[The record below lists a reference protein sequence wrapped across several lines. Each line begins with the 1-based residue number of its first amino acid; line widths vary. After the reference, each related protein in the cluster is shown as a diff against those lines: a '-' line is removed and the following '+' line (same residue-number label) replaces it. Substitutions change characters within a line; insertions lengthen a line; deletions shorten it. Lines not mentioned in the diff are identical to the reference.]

1 MIKAVKKDT
10 GSFVYMKLK
19 KHVCPTCGKQLKVVK
34 MKKTV
39 RSNTKE
45 AANFDFTAAN
55 VKLGEKV
62 KFIWF
67 EFRCR
72 DCNVQYTEDALRKIE
87 KKAKEDAKEAKNA
100 ERKAAKEDAKEAKK
114 AEKRAAKEAEKAE
127 KRAAKEAACAD
138 EKTATNE

>member
-19 KHVCPTCGKQLKVVK
+19 KHACPTCGRQLKVVK

-39 RSNTKE
+39 RSKTKE

-55 VKLGEKV
+55 VNLGEKV

-67 EFRCR
+67 EFRCP
-72 DCNVQYTEDALRKIE
+72 DCEVQYTEDALRKIE
-87 KKAKEDAKEAKNA
+87 KKAKADAA
-100 ERKAAKEDAKEAKK
+100 
-114 AEKRAAKEAEKAE
+114 EAEKAE
-127 KRAAKEAACAD
+127 RRLKKESKRADRKAKEEAACA
-138 EKTATNE
+138 EEET

>member
-19 KHVCPTCGKQLKVVK
+19 KHACPMCGRQLKVVK

-39 RSNTKE
+39 RSKTKE

-55 VKLGEKV
+55 VNLGEKV

-67 EFRCR
+67 EFRCP
-72 DCNVQYTEDALRKIE
+72 DCAVQYTEDALRKIE
-87 KKAKEDAKEAKNA
+87 KKARADAA
-100 ERKAAKEDAKEAKK
+100 
-114 AEKRAAKEAEKAE
+114 EAEKAE
-127 KRAAKEAACAD
+127 RRLKKESKRADRKAEEEAACA
-138 EKTATNE
+138 EEET

>member
-19 KHVCPTCGKQLKVVK
+19 KHACPTCGRQLKVVK

-39 RSNTKE
+39 RSKTKE

-55 VKLGEKV
+55 VRLGEKV

-67 EFRCR
+67 EFRCP
-72 DCNVQYTEDALRKIE
+72 DCEVQYTEDALRKIE
-87 KKAKEDAKEAKNA
+87 KKARADAA
-100 ERKAAKEDAKEAKK
+100 
-114 AEKRAAKEAEKAE
+114 EAEKAE
-127 KRAAKEAACAD
+127 RRLKKESKRADRKAKEEAACA
-138 EKTATNE
+138 EEET

>member
-19 KHVCPTCGKQLKVVK
+19 KHACPTCGKQLKVVK

-39 RSNTKE
+39 RSKTKE

-55 VKLGEKV
+55 VRLGEKV

-67 EFRCR
+67 EFRCP
-72 DCNVQYTEDALRKIE
+72 DCEVQYTEDALRKIE
-87 KKAKEDAKEAKNA
+87 KKARADAAEADKAERKLKKETKKA
-100 ERKAAKEDAKEAKK
+100 ERKAEKES
-114 AEKRAAKEAEKAE
+114 KRAERKAV
-127 KRAAKEAACAD
+127 KEAACA
-138 EKTATNE
+138 EEETATNE

>member
-19 KHVCPTCGKQLKVVK
+19 KHACPTCGRQLKVVK

-39 RSNTKE
+39 RSKTKE

-55 VKLGEKV
+55 VNLGEKV

-67 EFRCR
+67 EFRCH
-72 DCNVQYTEDALRKIE
+72 DCEVQYTEDALRKIE
-87 KKAKEDAKEAKNA
+87 KKARADAA
-100 ERKAAKEDAKEAKK
+100 
-114 AEKRAAKEAEKAE
+114 EAEKAE
-127 KRAAKEAACAD
+127 RRLKKESKRADRKAKEEAACA
-138 EKTATNE
+138 EEET

>member
-19 KHVCPTCGKQLKVVK
+19 KHACPTCGKQLKVVK

-55 VKLGEKV
+55 VNLGEKV

-87 KKAKEDAKEAKNA
+87 KKAKADAAEAKKAEKEA
-100 ERKAAKEDAKEAKK
+100 EKEAKK
-114 AEKRAAKEAEKAE
+114 AEKRAAKEAEKAD
-127 KRAAKEAACAD
+127 KRAAKEAACA
-138 EKTATNE
+138 EEETATK

>member
-19 KHVCPTCGKQLKVVK
+19 KHACPTCDRQLKVVK

-39 RSNTKE
+39 RSKTKE

-55 VKLGEKV
+55 VNLGEKV

-67 EFRCR
+67 EFRCP
-72 DCNVQYTEDALRKIE
+72 DCEVQYTEDALRKIE
-87 KKAKEDAKEAKNA
+87 KKAKADAA
-100 ERKAAKEDAKEAKK
+100 
-114 AEKRAAKEAEKAE
+114 EAEKAE
-127 KRAAKEAACAD
+127 RRLKKESKRADRKAKEEAACA
-138 EKTATNE
+138 EEET

>member
-19 KHVCPTCGKQLKVVK
+19 KHACPACGRQLKVVK

-39 RSNTKE
+39 KSNTKE

-72 DCNVQYTEDALRKIE
+72 DCEVQYTEDALRKIE
-87 KKAKEDAKEAKNA
+87 NKAKADAA
-100 ERKAAKEDAKEAKK
+100 EAKK
-114 AEKRAAKEAEKAE
+114 AEKKTKIEAKKAE

-138 EKTATNE
+138 GRNGNK

>member
-19 KHVCPTCGKQLKVVK
+19 KHACPTCGRQLKVVK

-39 RSNTKE
+39 RSKTKE

-55 VKLGEKV
+55 VNLGEKV

-67 EFRCR
+67 EFRCP
-72 DCNVQYTEDALRKIE
+72 DCEVQYTEDALRKIE
-87 KKAKEDAKEAKNA
+87 KKARADAA
-100 ERKAAKEDAKEAKK
+100 
-114 AEKRAAKEAEKAE
+114 EAEKAE
-127 KRAAKEAACAD
+127 RRLKKESKRADRKAKEEAACA
-138 EKTATNE
+138 EEET

>member
-19 KHVCPTCGKQLKVVK
+19 KHACPTCGRQLKVVK

-39 RSNTKE
+39 RSKTKE

-55 VKLGEKV
+55 VNLGEKV

-67 EFRCR
+67 EFRCP
-72 DCNVQYTEDALRKIE
+72 DCEVQYTEDALRKIE
-87 KKAKEDAKEAKNA
+87 KKARADAA
-100 ERKAAKEDAKEAKK
+100 
-114 AEKRAAKEAEKAE
+114 EAEKAE
-127 KRAAKEAACAD
+127 RRLKKESKRADRKAEEEAACA
-138 EKTATNE
+138 EEET

>member
-19 KHVCPTCGKQLKVVK
+19 KHACPECGKQMKVVK

-39 RSNTKE
+39 KANTKE
-45 AANFDFTAAN
+45 AASFDFTAAN
-55 VKLGEKV
+55 TRLGERV

-72 DCNVQYTEDALRKIE
+72 DCEVQYTEEALRKIE
-87 KKAKEDAKEAKNA
+87 KKAKKD
-100 ERKAAKEDAKEAKK
+100 AAKAKK
-114 AEKRAAKEAEKAE
+114 AEKKEKKAE
-127 KRAAKEAACAD
+127 KKASGTEDCALEAEEAN
-138 EKTATNE
+138 TNENEA

>member
-19 KHVCPTCGKQLKVVK
+19 KHACPTCGRQLKVVK

-39 RSNTKE
+39 RSKTKE

-55 VKLGEKV
+55 VNLGEKV

-67 EFRCR
+67 EFRCP
-72 DCNVQYTEDALRKIE
+72 DCEVQYTEDALRKIE
-87 KKAKEDAKEAKNA
+87 KKAKADAAEAEQA
-100 ERKAAKEDAKEAKK
+100 ERRLKKESKRADRK
-114 AEKRAAKEAEKAE
+114 AEKESKRADRKAE
-127 KRAAKEAACAD
+127 EEAACA
-138 EKTATNE
+138 EEET

>member
-19 KHVCPTCGKQLKVVK
+19 KHACPTCGRQLKVVK

-39 RSNTKE
+39 RSKTKE

-55 VKLGEKV
+55 VNLGEKV

-67 EFRCR
+67 EFRCP
-72 DCNVQYTEDALRKIE
+72 DCEVQYTEDALRKIE
-87 KKAKEDAKEAKNA
+87 KKARADAA
-100 ERKAAKEDAKEAKK
+100 
-114 AEKRAAKEAEKAE
+114 EAEKAE
-127 KRAAKEAACAD
+127 RRLKKESKRADRKAEKESKRADRKAEEEAACA
-138 EKTATNE
+138 EEET

>member
-19 KHVCPTCGKQLKVVK
+19 KHACPTCGKQLKVVK

-55 VKLGEKV
+55 VRLGEKV

-67 EFRCR
+67 EFRCP
-72 DCNVQYTEDALRKIE
+72 DCEVQYTEDALRKIE
-87 KKAKEDAKEAKNA
+87 KKAKADAAEADKAERKLKKETKKA
-100 ERKAAKEDAKEAKK
+100 ERKAEKES
-114 AEKRAAKEAEKAE
+114 KRADRKAV
-127 KRAAKEAACAD
+127 KEAACA
-138 EKTATNE
+138 EEETATNE

>member
-19 KHVCPTCGKQLKVVK
+19 KHACPTCGRQLKVVK

-39 RSNTKE
+39 RSKTKE

-55 VKLGEKV
+55 VNLGEKV

-67 EFRCR
+67 EFRCP
-72 DCNVQYTEDALRKIE
+72 DCEVQYTEDALRKIE
-87 KKAKEDAKEAKNA
+87 KKARADAA
-100 ERKAAKEDAKEAKK
+100 
-114 AEKRAAKEAEKAE
+114 EAEKAE
-127 KRAAKEAACAD
+127 RRLKKESKRADRKAKEEAACA
-138 EKTATNE
+138 EEETKTK

>member
-19 KHVCPTCGKQLKVVK
+19 KHACPTCCRQLKVVK

-39 RSNTKE
+39 RSKTKE

-55 VKLGEKV
+55 VNLGEKV

-67 EFRCR
+67 EFRCP
-72 DCNVQYTEDALRKIE
+72 DCEVQYTEDALRKIE
-87 KKAKEDAKEAKNA
+87 KKAKADAA
-100 ERKAAKEDAKEAKK
+100 
-114 AEKRAAKEAEKAE
+114 EAEKAE
-127 KRAAKEAACAD
+127 RRLKKESKRADRKAEKESKRADRKAEEEAACA
-138 EKTATNE
+138 EEET

>member
-19 KHVCPTCGKQLKVVK
+19 KHACPTCGKQLKVVK

-39 RSNTKE
+39 RSKTKE

-55 VKLGEKV
+55 VRLGEKV

-67 EFRCR
+67 EFRCP
-72 DCNVQYTEDALRKIE
+72 DCAVQYTEDSLRKIE
-87 KKAKEDAKEAKNA
+87 KKAKADAAEADKAERRLKKETKKA
-100 ERKAAKEDAKEAKK
+100 ERKAEKES
-114 AEKRAAKEAEKAE
+114 KRADRKAV
-127 KRAAKEAACAD
+127 KEAACA
-138 EKTATNE
+138 EEETATNE

>member
-19 KHVCPTCGKQLKVVK
+19 KHMCPTCGKQLKVVK

-39 RSNTKE
+39 RSKTKE

-55 VKLGEKV
+55 VRLGEKV

-67 EFRCR
+67 EFRCP
-72 DCNVQYTEDALRKIE
+72 DCEVQYTEDALRKIE
-87 KKAKEDAKEAKNA
+87 KKAKADAAEADKA
-100 ERKAAKEDAKEAKK
+100 ERRLKKEIKK
-114 AEKRAAKEAEKAE
+114 SEKKAAKEAEKAE

>member
-19 KHVCPTCGKQLKVVK
+19 KHACPTCGRQLKVVK

-39 RSNTKE
+39 RSKTKE

-55 VKLGEKV
+55 VNLGEKV

-67 EFRCR
+67 EFRCP
-72 DCNVQYTEDALRKIE
+72 DCEVQYTEDALRKIE
-87 KKAKEDAKEAKNA
+87 KKARADAA
-100 ERKAAKEDAKEAKK
+100 
-114 AEKRAAKEAEKAE
+114 EAEKAE
-127 KRAAKEAACAD
+127 RRLKKESKRADRKAEKESKRADRKAEEEAACA
-138 EKTATNE
+138 EAET

>member
-19 KHVCPTCGKQLKVVK
+19 KHACPTCGRQLKVVK

-39 RSNTKE
+39 RSKTKE

-55 VKLGEKV
+55 VNLGEKV

-67 EFRCR
+67 EFRCP
-72 DCNVQYTEDALRKIE
+72 DCEVQYTEDALRKIE
-87 KKAKEDAKEAKNA
+87 KKAKADAA
-100 ERKAAKEDAKEAKK
+100 
-114 AEKRAAKEAEKAE
+114 EAEKAE
-127 KRAAKEAACAD
+127 RRLKKESKRADRKAEKESKRADRKAEEEAACA
-138 EKTATNE
+138 EEET